1 MIWLRHC
8 PPTHYYPPFF
18 NQFVLFC
25 PILHFLIRSIPRL
38 YSLYNMSTMN
48 LQIYHHCTPSNS
60 PLTPPSSLSIPIH
73 DSIINRP
80 RYRNGMFHCY
90 LLIISCILCR
100 NPYHSHINRKKNT
113 SIFFSFLPQNKN
125 NINLLVRSCFTT
137 QDWLTQCSI
146 SPNGITF
153 THCLSSTPW

>member
-1 MIWLRHC
+1 
-8 PPTHYYPPFF
+8 
-18 NQFVLFC
+18 VLFC